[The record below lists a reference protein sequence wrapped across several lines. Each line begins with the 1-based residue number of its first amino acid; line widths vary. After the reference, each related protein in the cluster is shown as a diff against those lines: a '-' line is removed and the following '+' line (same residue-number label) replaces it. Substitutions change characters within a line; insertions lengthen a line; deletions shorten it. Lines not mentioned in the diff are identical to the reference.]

1 MEVSK
6 PWSQSGVEGAKKF
19 LNRVWNFFTEEKNLT
34 EENDG
39 ALTKV
44 YHQTVKKVSDDYEQ
58 LAFNT
63 AIAQMMIFVNAVY
76 KNGTCPK
83 EYAEGFIKML
93 SCISPHIGEEIWSIF
108 GHKDTIAYEK
118 WPTYDEAQLVED
130 TVEIVVQINGK
141 IKAKMDIAKD
151 EPKDDV
157 LAKAKADASVASLME
172 GKTVVK
178 EIYVPNKLVN
188 IVVK

>member
-1 MEVSK
+1 
-6 PWSQSGVEGAKKF
+6 
-19 LNRVWNFFTEEKNLT
+19 
-34 EENDG
+34 
-39 ALTKV
+39 
-44 YHQTVKKVSDDYEQ
+44 
-58 LAFNT
+58 
-63 AIAQMMIFVNAVY
+63 
-76 KNGTCPK
+76 
-83 EYAEGFIKML
+83 
-93 SCISPHIGEEIWSIF
+93 
-108 GHKDTIAYEK
+108 K

-157 LAKAKADASVASLME
+157 LAKAKADAAVASLME